1 MIRRPPRST
10 RTDTLFPYTTLF
22 RSPVHARDA
31 VGVAVV
37 MLAREHLIEDR
48 LAFGLEPAEVVDTR
62 HADPL
67 PTAVLGLLQCQLDQ
81 AAPRFLAPLAVVQC
95 PRRLRPGRIPHAHP
109 AHHTELSPRTGTPT
123 VHQYPSWPGPR
134 HPHRRPPGLR
144 P

>member
-31 VGVAVV
+31 VGIAVV

-67 PTAVLGLLQCQLDQ
+67 PTAVLGLLQCQLEH
-81 AAPRFLAPLAVVQC
+81 AARRFLVRLSVVQRQ
-95 PRRLRPGRIPHAHP
+95 PRRRLGRIPPPHP
-109 AHHTELSPRTGTPT
+109 
-123 VHQYPSWPGPR
+123 
-134 HPHRRPPGLR
+134 PH
-144 P
+144 